1 MRLLPISLILAL
13 VLLTGCGD
21 LPSVEALATS
31 ENTVFD
37 PALVGAWSS
46 GDAVVISQP
55 NDDKKSYSISWLG
68 VDGSERP
75 RIVRME
81 ARLAQV
87 GDERILDLTSSDPGA
102 FTIPC
107 HVFLRVHSVAE
118 GLDVRFV
125 DSAWIQDRARENSL
139 DSFVQDNHPV
149 ITAATSRLASFLLQ
163 FGLDQR
169 AQNGPMVL
177 RPMKQ
182 N

>member
-1 MRLLPISLILAL
+1 MRRLSIPLILAL

-21 LPSVEALATS
+21 MPSVEALATP

-46 GDAVVISQP
+46 SDAVVISQA
-55 NDDKKSYSISWLG
+55 NDDKSYRVSW
-68 VDGSERP
+68 VATDGTEVP

-87 GDERILDLTSSDPGA
+87 GDQRILDLTSSDPGA

-107 HVFLRVHSVAE
+107 HVFLRIHSVAE

-125 DSAWIQDRARENSL
+125 DSSWIRDRVRENSL
-139 DSFVQDNHPV
+139 ESFVQEDHPV
-149 ITAATSRLASFLLQ
+149 ITAATPRVASFLLQ
-163 FGLDQR
+163 FGLDER
-169 AQNGPMVL
+169 AQNGPMLL
-177 RPMKQ
+177 RPLKQ